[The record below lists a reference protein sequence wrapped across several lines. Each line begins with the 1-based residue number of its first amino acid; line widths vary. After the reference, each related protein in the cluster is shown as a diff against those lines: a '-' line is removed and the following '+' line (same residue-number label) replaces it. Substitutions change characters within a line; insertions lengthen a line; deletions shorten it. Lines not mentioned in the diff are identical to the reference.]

1 MQVSFDFTDRGL
13 IETVHAFVREVSAF
27 RKETDKHKLWFRGHS
42 KSDYKLVPTIGRLA
56 CYGGLAKTFNLT
68 TERELLHRFRRRAF
82 PYDGR
87 VKQAGY
93 ALFLA
98 RHHGLP
104 TRVLDWTANVLYA
117 LYFACMEHVDH
128 DGNVWAFR
136 QRGYAHVLDAFD
148 LVDHDEAQLLSSK
161 PSRVKIVHPVFNSAR
176 LIAQEGGFTLH
187 SDPWRPLEDLVGVR
201 FGKRSLD
208 IEDLHRWLIP
218 KTAKPTLLREL
229 SGLGVSHRNVF
240 PEFDGIARSLWETEV
255 LWNPDRRRPNSGL
268 QPTAPRKR
276 MRPPR
281 LNPKR

>member
-1 MQVSFDFTDRGL
+1 MCLS
-13 IETVHAFVREVSAF
+13 
-27 RKETDKHKLWFRGHS
+27 
-42 KSDYKLVPTIGRLA
+42 
-56 CYGGLAKTFNLT
+56 
-68 TERELLHRFRRRAF
+68 
-82 PYDGR
+82 
-87 VKQAGY
+87 
-93 ALFLA
+93 
-98 RHHGLP
+98 
-104 TRVLDWTANVLYA
+104 

-148 LVDHDEAQLLSSK
+148 LVDPRRGTAFVVEAFSREDRSIPSSTA
-161 PSRVKIVHPVFNSAR
+161 AR

-229 SGLGVSHRNVF
+229 SGLGVNHRNVF

-281 LNPKR
+281 LNPRR